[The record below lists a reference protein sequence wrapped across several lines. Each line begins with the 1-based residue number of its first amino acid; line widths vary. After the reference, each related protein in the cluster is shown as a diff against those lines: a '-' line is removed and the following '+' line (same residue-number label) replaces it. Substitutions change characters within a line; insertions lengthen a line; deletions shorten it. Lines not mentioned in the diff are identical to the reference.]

1 VSQES
6 TTRDREDVTTNRLVV
21 AVHLIDPTVEAETC
35 FMAAAERTT
44 AGKFSDQALVVLR
57 LPASWEL
64 KL

>member
-1 VSQES
+1 
-6 TTRDREDVTTNRLVV
+6 VTTNRLVV